1 MLRYPV
7 NMGRPKEHDTDTGEA
22 LLDTSEQIIQTDGMT
37 GLSVRRVARQAGTT
51 TRAVYAVFGSK
62 EGLVV
67 ALGKRAFDLLGRG
80 LDELSASEDPARD
93 LVEAGV
99 VVFRTM
105 TVNHPALFKIGIQ
118 HRDVPSHLVEQ
129 FRSAARSALGRLR
142 TRVERLHEHNA
153 LGGRSID
160 EGACQFHAL
169 CEGLASLE
177 MRGLL
182 PLGEEERMWR
192 EALSAL
198 IDGYCSQRAA
208 KRPSQE

>member
-1 MLRYPV
+1 LRYLV
-7 NMGRPKEHDTDTGEA
+7 NMGRPKEHDTKTGET
-22 LLDTSEQIIQTDGMT
+22 LLDTCEQIIQTDGMA
-37 GLSVRRVARQAGTT
+37 GLSVRRVADQAGTT

-62 EGLVV
+62 EGLIV

-80 LDELSASEDPARD
+80 MDELPVSNDPAGD

-99 VVFRTM
+99 LVFRTM
-105 TVNHPALFKIGIQ
+105 TVDHPALFKIGVQ
-118 HRDVPSHLVEQ
+118 HRDVPVHLVEQ
-129 FRSAARSALGRLR
+129 FRSAARSALGRLHSR
-142 TRVERLHEHNA
+142 FERLREHSV

-160 EGACQFHAL
+160 EAACQFHAL

-182 PLGEEERMWR
+182 PLGHEERMWR

-198 IDGYCSQRAA
+198 IDGYRRA
-208 KRPSQE
+208 REGPSQE